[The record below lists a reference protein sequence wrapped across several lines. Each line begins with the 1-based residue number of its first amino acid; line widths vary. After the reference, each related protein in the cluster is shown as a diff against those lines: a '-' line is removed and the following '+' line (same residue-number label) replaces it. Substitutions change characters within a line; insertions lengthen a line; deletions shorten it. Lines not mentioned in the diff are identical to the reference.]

1 MNFKIK
7 VKRIFQSVFFSMLTL
22 CLFVGCENSRFNN
35 NNPYLENFGFSIDIN
50 MDLPSFNVLQFPSN
64 AVRILQPGVGIRG
77 IIVFNTGS
85 GFRAYEAACPNQVV
99 TPCSTMTLNGIMA
112 VCPCDG
118 VEYNLFTGL
127 GNNMPYPMKPYQ
139 IQQNGNT
146 LRIFN

>member
-7 VKRIFQSVFFSMLTL
+7 TTRLLQTVLFSFLTL
-22 CLFVGCENSRFNN
+22 CFFAGCENSGFNN
-35 NNPYLENFGFSIDIN
+35 NNPYLQNYSFSIDIN
-50 MDLPSFNVLQFPSN
+50 MDLPSFNALQFPSN

-85 GFRAYEAACPNQVV
+85 GYRAYEAACPNQAVN
-99 TPCSTMTLNGIMA
+99 TCSTMTINGIMA
-112 VCPCDG
+112 VCPCDN

-146 LRIFN
+146 LRVFN